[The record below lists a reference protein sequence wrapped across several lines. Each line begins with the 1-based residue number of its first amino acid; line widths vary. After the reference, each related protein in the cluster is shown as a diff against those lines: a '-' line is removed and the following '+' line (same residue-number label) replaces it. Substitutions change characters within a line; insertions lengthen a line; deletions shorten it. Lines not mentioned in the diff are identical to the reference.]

1 MDPLKKSKV
10 VTGCCA
16 ITTVCLLGTSIVAF
30 AKTPDATSTQS
41 QGNEVSIELEPEIYD
56 GIMGMLDYYSDYD
69 SEAEAK
75 DAEFVASNDK
85 LYVIIE
91 GEQYPVVETEK
102 GLVVSKDVENPEEL
116 IGTLDADGVE
126 IVGVN
131 EDGLPIIGY
140 DEFGKPVIGNP
151 VTDVPLV
158 DAIGCD
164 NPLIQVDEYGNRY
177 YHIVWGDTLCKIS
190 SELHYSI
197 DELAEYNHIRN
208 VNLIYAES
216 DLRIPDWESDE
227 NQTESDEVVVKP
239 TE

>member
-30 AKTPDATSTQS
+30 AKAPADTQSTQS
-41 QGNEVSIELEPEIYD
+41 QGNEVSIELEPDVYD
-56 GIMGMLDYYSDYD
+56 GLMGMLDYYSDYD
-69 SEAEAK
+69 SNEAAK
-75 DAEFVASNDK
+75 DAEFVASDEK
-85 LYVIIE
+85 LYIILD
-91 GEQYPVVETEK
+91 GEKYPVVETEQ

-126 IVGVN
+126 IVGVT

-140 DEFGKPVIGNP
+140 DNFGNAIIGNP
-151 VTDVPLV
+151 VTDVPLS

-164 NPLIQVDEYGNRY
+164 NPLIQIDENGNRY

-190 SELHYSI
+190 SELHYSV

-216 DLRIPDWESDE
+216 DLRIPDWEA
-227 NQTESDEVVVKP
+227 ESDEDTSDEV